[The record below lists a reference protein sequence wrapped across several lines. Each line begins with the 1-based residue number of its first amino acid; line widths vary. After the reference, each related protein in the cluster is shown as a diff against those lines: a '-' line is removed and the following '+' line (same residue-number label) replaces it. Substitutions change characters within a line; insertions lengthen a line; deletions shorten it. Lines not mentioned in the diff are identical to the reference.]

1 MDCQACKGK
10 HVKHTCSKSRTYKKR
25 KITKEDVV
33 EDKMEEME
41 EEDEQDNNGDG
52 TQCEE
57 EMQSEEDNND
67 GDNEESEEEGAQDE
81 DKVFQINE
89 IIYARWNGNG
99 LMYLAKI
106 ININDKI
113 YSIMF
118 MTDLKTKQVSKVH
131 LDDIHKRIELKKNM
145 LVSAIYKGKGDG
157 YNHMF
162 KARISSID
170 KYTVNVLWHDGEKNN
185 RKVSKYY
192 ICPLEGFD
200 DMAIKNPVLNEK
212 VLALWGGLDNGY
224 RFKGTIYKIFPEKL
238 IIRWNDGGAS
248 YMETNYKDVNRLYEL

>member
-1 MDCQACKGK
+1 MYFYYIMDCQACKGK

-25 KITKEDVV
+25 KITKKDVV
-33 EDKMEEME
+33 EDKMEEEMEEME

-57 EMQSEEDNND
+57 VQSEEEEKEEDKDDGDNE
-67 GDNEESEEEGAQDE
+67 DNEESEEEGAQDD

-99 LMYLAKI
+99 LMYLARI

-162 KARISSID
+162 
-170 KYTVNVLWHDGEKNN
+170 T
-185 RKVSKYY
+185 
-192 ICPLEGFD
+192 PL
-200 DMAIKNPVLNEK
+200 
-212 VLALWGGLDNGY
+212 
-224 RFKGTIYKIFPEKL
+224 KL
-238 IIRWNDGGAS
+238 
-248 YMETNYKDVNRLYEL
+248 

>member
-1 MDCQACKGK
+1 MYFYYIMDCQACKGK

-25 KITKEDVV
+25 KITKKDVV
-33 EDKMEEME
+33 EDKMEEEMEEME

-57 EMQSEEDNND
+57 MQSEEEGAQDEDKDD
-67 GDNEESEEEGAQDE
+67 GDNEDDEESEEEGAQDD

-99 LMYLAKI
+99 LMYLARI

-162 KARISSID
+162 
-170 KYTVNVLWHDGEKNN
+170 T
-185 RKVSKYY
+185 
-192 ICPLEGFD
+192 PL
-200 DMAIKNPVLNEK
+200 
-212 VLALWGGLDNGY
+212 
-224 RFKGTIYKIFPEKL
+224 KL
-238 IIRWNDGGAS
+238 
-248 YMETNYKDVNRLYEL
+248 

>member
-25 KITKEDVV
+25 KITKED
-33 EDKMEEME
+33 KMEEEME
-41 EEDEQDNNGDG
+41 DDEQDNYGDG

-57 EMQSEEDNND
+57 EMQSEEDKDDD

-99 LMYLAKI
+99 LMYLARI

-162 KARISSID
+162 
-170 KYTVNVLWHDGEKNN
+170 T
-185 RKVSKYY
+185 
-192 ICPLEGFD
+192 PL
-200 DMAIKNPVLNEK
+200 
-212 VLALWGGLDNGY
+212 
-224 RFKGTIYKIFPEKL
+224 KL
-238 IIRWNDGGAS
+238 
-248 YMETNYKDVNRLYEL
+248 